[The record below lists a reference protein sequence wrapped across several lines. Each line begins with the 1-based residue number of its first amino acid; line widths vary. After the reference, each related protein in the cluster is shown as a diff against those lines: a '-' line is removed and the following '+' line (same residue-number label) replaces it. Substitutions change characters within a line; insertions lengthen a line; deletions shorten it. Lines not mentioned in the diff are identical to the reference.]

1 MSDMSTEGL
10 AVVVVL
16 ALAVFGILGVI
27 WLLILG
33 FATLIHII
41 FFVMVGA
48 VLFSIIL
55 GILVLFS
62 AIPFYFIKGS
72 KAEPGDYRIE
82 DIRDGENERKGD
94 SG

>member
-1 MSDMSTEGL
+1 M
-10 AVVVVL
+10 AAVL

-27 WLLILG
+27 WLIVLG

-41 FFVMVGA
+41 FFIIVAV
-48 VLFSIIL
+48 VLFSILL

-72 KAEPGDYRIE
+72 KTEPGDYRIE
-82 DIRDGENERKGD
+82 DVRDGEDEREGG
-94 SG
+94 SR